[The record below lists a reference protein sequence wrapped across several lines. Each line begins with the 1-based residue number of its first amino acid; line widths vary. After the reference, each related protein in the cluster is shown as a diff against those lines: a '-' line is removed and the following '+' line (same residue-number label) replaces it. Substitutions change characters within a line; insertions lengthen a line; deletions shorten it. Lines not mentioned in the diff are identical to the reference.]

1 MLSEY
6 TLANVKGVKKSFDN
20 AAEADILKWK
30 DTRLFNIV
38 ETTEW
43 SEIFNSTES
52 MDGIIELSENQTPP
66 TCSLDEGYQVTLS
79 PKRFGGAIEI
89 TEPDMMRAGDSTV
102 LIDQFIE
109 RKRNAVL
116 RAARHKFLTDAF
128 YMYNNAFNN
137 SATTLA
143 PDGVE
148 LCGTHSWSTPG
159 AATWSN
165 KATAVL
171 SSTAIDA
178 LETYA
183 GAFVDAKGQP
193 MPLTFD
199 TIVVKKG
206 SANAREAKKLF
217 GMYGMKPTSVQDV
230 NIYEGE
236 YTLIETPYITA
247 TNANYWFALSLNS
260 GFENP
265 LYIGVH
271 KMPSMNEPIRDKNE
285 SVFSSVTMFYKTGI
299 NNMPI
304 NVYGSD
310 GTVA

>member
-1 MLSEY
+1 MLYEY

-20 AAEADILKWK
+20 AAEADILKWR
-30 DTRLFNIV
+30 DARLFNIV
-38 ETTEW
+38 ETIEW

-52 MDGIIELSENQTPP
+52 MDGIVELAENETPP

-89 TEPDMMRAGDSTV
+89 TENDMQRAGDSTV

-109 RKRNAVL
+109 RKRTAVL
-116 RAARHKFLTDAF
+116 RAARHKFLGDIF
-128 YMYNNAFNN
+128 YMYNNAFNS
-137 SATTLA
+137 SALTLA

-148 LCGTHSWSTPG
+148 LCGTHSWSTAG

-171 SSTAIDA
+171 SGTAIEA
-178 LETYA
+178 LEEYA
-183 GAFVDAKGQP
+183 GAFTDAKGTP
-193 MPLTFD
+193 IPLTFD

-217 GMYGMKPTSVQDV
+217 GMYGMKPTAVNDI

-236 YTLIETPYITA
+236 YTLIETPYITTA
-247 TNANYWFALSLNS
+247 NKNYWFALAV
-260 GFENP
+260 GGTIENP
-265 LYIGVH
+265 LYVGIH

-285 SVFSSVTMFYKTGI
+285 SVYSSVTMYYKTGI
-299 NNMPI
+299 NNLPI
-304 NVYGSD
+304 NVFGSD
-310 GTVA
+310 GTTV

>member
-1 MLSEY
+1 MLYEY

-30 DTRLFNIV
+30 DARLFNIV

-66 TCSLDEGYQVTLS
+66 VCSLDEGYQVTLT

-89 TEPDMMRAGDSTV
+89 TENDMQRAGDSTV
-102 LIDQFIE
+102 LIDQFIQ
-109 RKRNAVL
+109 RKRDAVL
-116 RAARHKFLTDAF
+116 RASRHKFVTDMF
-128 YMYNNAFNN
+128 YMYNNAFNA

-148 LCGTHSWSTPG
+148 LCGTH
-159 AATWSN
+159 TWSSGGTFVN
-165 KATAVL
+165 EATAVL
-171 SSTAIDA
+171 GAGAIEA
-178 LETYA
+178 LEEYA
-183 GAFVDAKGQP
+183 GAFTDAKGQP

-217 GMYGMKPTSVQDV
+217 GMYGMKPTAVNDI

-236 YTLIETPYITA
+236 YTLIETPYITTA
-247 TNANYWFALSLNS
+247 NKNYWFALAIN
-260 GFENP
+260 GTMENP
-265 LYIGVH
+265 LYVGVH

-285 SVFSSVTMFYKTGI
+285 SVFSSVTMFYKVGI

-304 NVYGSD
+304 NIFGSN
-310 GTVA
+310 GTTA